1 MIFLLFGGGPDA
13 RVDKGKVDFGSR
25 SE

>member
-13 RVDKGKVDFGSR
+13 RVDGWKMDFAMR